1 MLQIPKNY
9 VVETLPTGC
18 CGMAGAFGYERDHYE
33 ISMKIGEEVL
43 FPSIRDDVKVEERAK
58 LESKVLKLVAAPGT
72 SCRQQ
77 ILDGTGIKAMHPVE
91 ILFDA
96 LR

>member
-1 MLQIPKNY
+1 
-9 VVETLPTGC
+9 
-18 CGMAGAFGYERDHYE
+18 MAGAFGYEKDHYE

-43 FPSIRDDVKVEERAK
+43 FPSIRDNWKVEKTSIPERVGI
-58 LESKVLKLVAAPGT
+58 SKNERSEVLKVVAAPGT